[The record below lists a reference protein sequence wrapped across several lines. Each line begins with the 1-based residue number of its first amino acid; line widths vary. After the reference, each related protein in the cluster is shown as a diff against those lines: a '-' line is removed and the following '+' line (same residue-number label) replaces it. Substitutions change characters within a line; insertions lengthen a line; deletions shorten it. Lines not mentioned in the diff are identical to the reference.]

1 LQCELDAVQLYPKQ
15 QVIEMKFKN
24 YWYSAGFILILFS
37 LLLVACGGHSTNNVT
52 PTTAIRPDWF
62 AIKLTDARTGATFT
76 MNDFAGKVVLIEI
89 MAMWCPNCLFQAN
102 EVRKLHKLLDNPEDL
117 VSVSLDVD
125 LNEDKASLS
134 QYVQEY
140 NFEWRF
146 AIAPLEMQRAH
157 ANLYSPEYHNP
168 PLSPML
174 LIDRAGNVHQLE
186 YELKD
191 AETLKKYVQPYLTP

>member
-1 LQCELDAVQLYPKQ
+1 
-15 QVIEMKFKN
+15 MKFKHN
-24 YWYSAGFILILFS
+24 YSSAVFLLILFS
-37 LLLVACGGHSTNNVT
+37 LLLAACGGRSTDNPT
-52 PTTAIRPDWF
+52 STTATRPDWF
-62 AIKLTDARTGATFT
+62 AIKLTDVRTGATFT
-76 MNDFAGKVVLIEI
+76 MNDFAGKVVLIEM
-89 MAMWCPNCLFQAN
+89 MAMWCPTCLFQAN
-102 EVRKLHKLLDNPEDL
+102 EVRKLHKLLGNPDDL

-125 LNEDKASLS
+125 LHEDKVTLGE
-134 QYVQEY
+134 YVQEY
-140 NFEWRF
+140 NFEWPF

-174 LIDRAGNVHQLE
+174 LIDRAGNVHQLK